1 MVSYSEAYKIIR
13 DEVQKLKLHTE
24 EVDLLNSLNRIL
36 AEDVYADTN
45 LPPFDN
51 SAMDGYTVKF
61 SPSRKQWKMIG
72 EISAGNFNILTL
84 DEDSAVLIMTGS
96 KLPANTSAVIPVED
110 VIAENG
116 YVKLAD
122 GKSIKENQHI
132 RYKGGDLTK
141 GVLALERNQVIT
153 SNKISLLGAC
163 GKARVKVYRKLK
175 FGVLA
180 TGDELVDISSRI
192 FDDKIRGTNLYSII
206 SAVTEFNM
214 EAVNFGFVKDDKEHI
229 REKLSEAFDSDI
241 DILLTTGGVSVGKYD
256 YLKEL
261 LIELGTDIKFWKVK
275 IKPGKPL
282 IFGVVKKDGRI
293 KFVVGLPGNPVSSY
307 VNFMVFIKPAVQE
320 LFGIKDDKTVKAE
333 LTESVSKNDDKRNFL
348 RGYLEF
354 NLKKG
359 QYFVR
364 ASEAQSSAD
373 MTRLANANCLI
384 VIEEKRINPQ
394 KGEEVQCI
402 II

>member
-1 MVSYSEAYKIIR
+1 MISYPEAYKIIR
-13 DEVQKLKLHTE
+13 NEFLKLKLHTE

-51 SAMDGYTVKF
+51 SAMDGYAVKF
-61 SPSRKQWKMIG
+61 NPSRKEWKLIG
-72 EISAGNFNILTL
+72 EISAGNFNLFTL
-84 DEDSAVLIMTGS
+84 DDDTAVLIMTGS

-110 VIAENG
+110 VITENG

-122 GKSIKENQHI
+122 GKSIKGNQHI

-180 TGDELVDISSRI
+180 TGDELVDIDSKISV
-192 FDDKIRGTNLYSII
+192 DKIRGTNLYSII
-206 SAVTEFNM
+206 SVVNEFNM
-214 EAVNFGFVKDDKEHI
+214 ATVNFGFVKDDKEKI
-229 REKLSEAFDSDI
+229 REKLSEAFNNDN

-261 LIELGTDIKFWKVK
+261 LIELGTEVKFWKVK

-282 IFGVVKKDGRI
+282 VFGVVKKDDRT
-293 KFVVGLPGNPVSSY
+293 KLVFGLPGNPVSAY
-307 VNFMVFIKPAVQE
+307 VNFMIFIKPAVQE
-320 LFGIKDDKTVKAE
+320 LLGIKDDKTVKAE
-333 LTESVSKNDDKRNFL
+333 LTESVNKNDDKRNFL
-348 RGYLEF
+348 RGILKF
-354 NLKKG
+354 NLEKG
-359 QYFVR
+359 KYVVR
-364 ASEAQSSAD
+364 AAEAQSSAD
-373 MTRLANANCLI
+373 MTQLANANCLI
-384 VIEEKRINPQ
+384 VIEEVRIDPQ
-394 KGEEVQCI
+394 KGEEVECI
-402 II
+402 MI